1 MDNRDIFDRIMDWK
15 LFRPLR
21 PFYSAH
27 KEVLLYLFFGG
38 LTTLVSILMFAFF
51 TIALG
56 IDVLWSNVLSWI
68 LAVSFAYVTNR
79 TWVFVSRA
87 DTRAGVVRE
96 IASFFGGRVATLLM
110 EEALLYV
117 FITRLGLPAMPV
129 KIAAQAAVIAANY
142 VISKLFVF
150 K

>member
-38 LTTLVSILMFAFF
+38 LTTLVSILTFAFF
-51 TIALG
+51 TVALG

>member
-38 LTTLVSILMFAFF
+38 LTTLVSILTFAFF
-51 TIALG
+51 TVALG

-79 TWVFVSRA
+79 TWVFASGA

>member
-38 LTTLVSILMFAFF
+38 LTTLVSILTFAFF
-51 TIALG
+51 TVALG

-79 TWVFVSRA
+79 TWVFVSKA

-117 FITRLGLPAMPV
+117 FITRLGLLAMPV